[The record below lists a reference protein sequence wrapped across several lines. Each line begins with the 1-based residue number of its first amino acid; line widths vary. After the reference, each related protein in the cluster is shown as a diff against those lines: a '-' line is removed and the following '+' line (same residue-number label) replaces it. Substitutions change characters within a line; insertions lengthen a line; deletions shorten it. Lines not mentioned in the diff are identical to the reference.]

1 MCYGRDAWRHQK
13 YNMCNV
19 VENTSIVKPCVN
31 GTAMQT
37 HEILPEKT
45 MFFMYF
51 LPIQKNLA
59 LNNPEKGNYLPLK
72 C

>member
-1 MCYGRDAWRHQK
+1 MCYGRGAWRHQK

-31 GTAMQT
+31 GIGMQT

-45 MFFMYF
+45 MFFYVLF
-51 LPIQKNLA
+51 THSEKLG
-59 LNNPEKGNYLPLK
+59 PE
-72 C
+72 